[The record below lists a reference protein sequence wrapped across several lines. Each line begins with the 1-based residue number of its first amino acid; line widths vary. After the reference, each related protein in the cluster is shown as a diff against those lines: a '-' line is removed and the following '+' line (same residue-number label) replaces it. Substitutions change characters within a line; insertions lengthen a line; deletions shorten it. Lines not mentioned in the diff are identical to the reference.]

1 MKAISL
7 KNFLDRVGFSY
18 DMKTLAEGGAVLV
31 SKDGKLRTVVHKSAK
46 YLMSRVEKL

>member
-1 MKAISL
+1 MEAVSL
-7 KNFLDRVGFSY
+7 KKFLDSVGFSY
-18 DMKTLAEGGAVLV
+18 DLKTLAEGEAVLV